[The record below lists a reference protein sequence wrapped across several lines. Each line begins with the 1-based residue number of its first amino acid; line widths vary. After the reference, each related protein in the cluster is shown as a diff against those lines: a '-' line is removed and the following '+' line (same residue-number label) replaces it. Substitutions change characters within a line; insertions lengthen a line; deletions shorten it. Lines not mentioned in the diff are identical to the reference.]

1 MLTPLTRPLPFACV
15 DSSVCAVN
23 INLVACIN
31 GTRLAYKAMK
41 SNGAAGGVIINISS
55 VLGLQPQGSNPLYA
69 ASKHGLVGFT
79 RSLAH
84 LAREGVRVNTLSPG
98 YAETTLVTQGMG
110 DLKMTPETMEVI
122 QGIKDAG
129 GMMAVNQVAEGAM
142 ILIEDNTLAGMV
154 RGTDRRQSRD
164 GGTRSRPAAAAC
176 TYRTVVIAHL
186 TDCSSFCH
194 FRPVFFLC

>member
-1 MLTPLTRPLPFACV
+1 MCVCSSACP
-15 DSSVCAVN
+15 VN
-23 INLVACIN
+23 INLTACIN

-41 SNGAAGGVIINISS
+41 ANGAAGGVIINISS
-55 VLGLQPQGSNPLYA
+55 FLGLQPQGSNPLYA

-122 QGIKDAG
+122 QSIKDVG

-154 RGTDRRQSRD
+154 RGTDRQADDRAETAGRGRGTDQRMRRALRD
-164 GGTRSRPAAAAC
+164 C
-176 TYRTVVIAHL
+176 
-186 TDCSSFCH
+186 
-194 FRPVFFLC
+194 